1 MDPVTHGLT
10 SYALARAVLSKPAK
24 ATILLV
30 VVAGVAP
37 DLDTLTSL
45 AGLSSRLRYS
55 GSVTHSYLGAGILAA
70 VLGCAF
76 WGWQRRRAGA
86 ACSFRFALGLAA
98 LGVASHVLLDLTTSY
113 GIALRWPFRQVITA
127 WNFMLA
133 LDPLLL
139 CILLMALLLPGLF
152 RLVSDEIGA
161 QKNDN
166 VGRGWAIGAL
176 IFLALF
182 AAGRFVLHAN
192 AETLLRASQFH
203 RRAPLGV
210 AAFADSANPFHWMGV
225 VETEASIEEI
235 EVASGSGAGF
245 DPDRS
250 RTYFKPDAS
259 PALEAARKAPGAANF
274 LELARFPVASVQATA
289 DGSRITFR
297 DIGYSRLRDGSG
309 YVFAE
314 VELDAQGSVLREELS
329 YARERRR

>member
-10 SYALARAVLSKPAK
+10 AYALARAVLSKPAK

-45 AGLSSRLRYS
+45 AGLSFRLRYS
-55 GSVTHSYLGAGILAA
+55 GSVTHSYFGAGILVA
-70 VLGCAF
+70 VLACAF
-76 WGWQRRRAGA
+76 WGWQRRRAGVSY
-86 ACSFRFALGLAA
+86 SFLSALGLAA

-113 GIALRWPFRQVITA
+113 GIALRWPFSEVTTA
-127 WNFMLA
+127 WNFMLT

-139 CILLMALLLPGLF
+139 GILLVALLLPGLF

-166 VGRGWAIGAL
+166 VGRGWSMGAL
-176 IFLALF
+176 LFLTLF

-203 RRAPLGV
+203 RRTPREV
-210 AAFADSANPFHWMGV
+210 AAFADSANPFHWLGAA
-225 VETEASIEEI
+225 ETELSIEEI

-259 PALEAARKAPGAANF
+259 PALDAARTAPGAATF
-274 LELARFPVASVQATA
+274 LELARFPLASVQATV

-297 DIGYSRLRDGSG
+297 DIGYSRLRDVSG

-314 VELDAQGSVLREELS
+314 VQLDAQGRVLREELS
-329 YARERRR
+329 YARQRGR